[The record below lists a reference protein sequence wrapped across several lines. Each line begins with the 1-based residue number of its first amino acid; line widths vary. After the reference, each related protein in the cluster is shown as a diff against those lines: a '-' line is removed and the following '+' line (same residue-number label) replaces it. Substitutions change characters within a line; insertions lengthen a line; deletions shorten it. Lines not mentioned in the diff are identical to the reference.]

1 MKKICSLV
9 LLFLITLAGFAQIY
23 NEQPTTVQ
31 GRPYDFSKMPQLTQT
46 TRSAVARSISVG
58 EGFTMD
64 DIEYWVGEGSN
75 RAAFV
80 VQWNDSRETHTM
92 VWGYRWD
99 GVATGIDMIAAI
111 AASDPR
117 FFCLSES
124 GTAYGSTVAGMGY
137 DTDESGTIT
146 LIDPNGKSHP
156 VGENGLCAV
165 SGYGYDG
172 WKSGDTEDFWQS
184 GWYEGYWSYWLKE
197 GDGEWSYSGVG
208 ASGRVLKDGSWDG
221 WNYMD
226 NFVQSDWKSFAAAP
240 SAGTN
245 YTTGTLFLNEDW
257 FGHNNSTIN
266 FLTKKG
272 EWNYRVFQAE
282 NEDAEL
288 GTTSQYATPFG
299 DNIYILSKQPAIGD
313 VKAGGRLIIANAKT
327 FKAIASFNEIGGGDG
342 RSFVGV
348 TPEKGYI
355 GASNGI
361 YTFDIKNMKI
371 GELIEGTGGGSLYS
385 GQIGLMLQSGKYVF
399 AVSQA
404 DGIYVIDVETDKL
417 IKTING
423 EVSSIAQ
430 SADGSIWGAAGTQLI
445 KIDPTTLS
453 TELIQIPTYAKIGS
467 SWGAWNAGSFIADPK
482 ENVLYWVAAAKSDW
496 AASNTLY
503 RYEIGNKFSLEYPFF
518 TLPGDKEEKIQKFYG
533 AGVRLD
539 SRSGQ
544 LVLTSIDDG
553 WGSSSLKNYMHFVD
567 KTTGDLVRTITPED
581 HYWFPAM
588 PVIPDA
594 SPAVVSGLESS
605 YTFNVNDAAQT
616 IDLSGKITDK
626 DNLNCN
632 IYASVISISDENLL
646 SVTLTDNKLE
656 IKPKTDQ
663 SGNASF
669 KLRLISNG
677 RITDKEVMV
686 TVNRDLE
693 GISLSKQSLAMKG
706 GATDT
711 LHVIYTPA
719 NTTYQDVT
727 WSYSNYSVATV
738 SNGVVTAKNEGIG
751 YIYVTSANGTYKD
764 TCEITVHK
772 EPLTGIQLLNDTIF
786 MNVGEKDTL
795 NIDFFPADASV
806 KTIKSITA
814 ENSSLLTTATYN
826 KTITGKVEGTTRL
839 FVTANEGGF
848 VDTCVVV
855 ISFIHAEKM
864 TLSEHELALT
874 APASKTLTFTYSP
887 ANVSNSSVT
896 WSSRDATIASV
907 STGGSVKALKEGVTT
922 IYAVDKNDPNLMDS
936 CVVTAS
942 FISAT
947 GVTLNATDTI
957 VSKSK
962 SIYLSA
968 TLTPAEASNKKV
980 FWSTSNAS
988 VATVSTSG
996 TVKGVAYGTATITAT
1011 TEDGS
1016 FVASCHVTVADIPV
1030 TGVAFVSD
1038 TLRVKVGKSV
1048 FLGKNIIP
1056 SNATV
1061 TTVSY
1066 SSDNTDLATISTSG
1080 YVKGITTGNTVVRVS
1095 TTDGG
1100 FKDSCV
1106 VQVIDAVSSVT
1117 IQNETTRL
1125 IVGDELTVTA
1135 TTFPESA
1142 IDDVTWLSLDKTLG
1156 SIDED
1161 GKIVALK
1168 SGRCGFVATSTDNT
1182 SATDTCWITISN
1194 QKSESI
1200 ALNVTEISV
1209 LVNDTL
1215 QLNASVLPI
1224 KTTNSRVFWRSSDYT
1239 LATVSSRGFVKAV
1252 NPGKVYIVAMA
1263 QDGGAIDS
1271 CMISIIQHVTGISL
1285 DKDTLELKINEP
1297 YVLTAT
1303 INPSNAS
1310 DKTIVWISSDPSVVT
1325 VNNRGFGQ
1333 AKSPGSAWI
1342 KAVSNDGSFAD
1353 SCEITVIDPL
1363 TTIDPN
1369 QAVVWD
1375 AYITHQELTVKGLDG
1390 YQIQILTLAGTAV
1403 LKEKVSGEE
1412 VRYPLNLPEGVY
1424 LLRGTDGTKI
1434 VTRKILIEP

>member
-9 LLFLITLAGFAQIY
+9 LLFLMTLAGFAQTY

-46 TRSAVARSISVG
+46 AQRSVAKSIAVG

-64 DIEYWVGEGSN
+64 DIECWIGEGSN

-117 FFCLSES
+117 FYCLSES

-137 DTDESGTIT
+137 DTDNSGDIT
-146 LIDPNGKSHP
+146 LIDPNGSNHM

-172 WKSGDTEDFWQS
+172 WQSGDTEDFWQS
-184 GWYEGYWSYWLKE
+184 GWYNGYWSYWLKE

-208 ASGRVLKDGSWDG
+208 ASGRVLKDGCWDG

-240 SAGTN
+240 TAATN

-257 FGHNNSTIN
+257 FGHNNSTMN

-282 NEDAEL
+282 NENAEL
-288 GTTSQYATPFG
+288 GTTSQYATSYG
-299 DNIYILSKQPAIGD
+299 DNIYILSKQPAIGE
-313 VKAGGRLIIANAKT
+313 VEAGGRLIIANAKT
-327 FKAIASFNEIGGGDG
+327 LKAVASFDEIGGGDG

-348 TPEKGYI
+348 TPEKGYV

-361 YTFDIKNMKI
+361 YTFDIKNMKV
-371 GELIEGTGGGSLYS
+371 GEQIEGSSGGSQYS

-399 AVSQA
+399 AVSQKE
-404 DGIYVIDVETDKL
+404 GIYIIDVATDKL

-423 EVSSIAQ
+423 KVSSIAQ
-430 SADGSIWGAAGTQLI
+430 SADGTIWGAAGTQLI

-453 TELIQIPTYAKIGS
+453 TELVQIPTYAKIGS
-467 SWGAWNAGSFIADPK
+467 SWSAWNAGSFIADPK
-482 ENVLYWVAAAKSDW
+482 ENVLYWVGAAKSDW

-539 SRSGQ
+539 SRNGE

-567 KTTGDLVRTITPED
+567 KTTGDLVRTISPED

-605 YTFNVNDAAQT
+605 YTFNVNDVPQT
-616 IDLSGKITDK
+616 IDLTGQITDK

-632 IYASVISISDENLL
+632 INASIISASNEDLV
-646 SVTLTDNKLE
+646 SVTLTDNILV
-656 IKPKTDQ
+656 IKPQADQ

-693 GISLSKQSLAMKG
+693 GITLSKQSLAMKG

-711 LHVIYTPA
+711 LHVEYTPT
-719 NTTYQDVT
+719 NTTYQDVI

-738 SNGVVTAKNEGIG
+738 SNGIVTAKNEGTG
-751 YIYVTSANGTYKD
+751 YIYVKSADGTFKD
-764 TCEITVHK
+764 TCEITVRK

-806 KTIKSITA
+806 KTIKSMTA

-826 KTITGKVEGTTRL
+826 KTITGKAEGTTRL
-839 FVTANEGGF
+839 FVTATEGGLA
-848 VDTCVVV
+848 DTCVVV
-855 ISFIHAEKM
+855 VSFVHAEKM
-864 TLSEHELALT
+864 TLSEDALELT
-874 APASKTLTFTYSP
+874 APASKTLSVSYSP
-887 ANVSNSSVT
+887 TNVSNSSVT
-896 WSSRDATIASV
+896 WSSSDATITSV
-907 STGGSVKALKEGVTT
+907 SSNGSVKALKEGVTT
-922 IYAVDKNDPNLMDS
+922 IYAVDKDDPNLIDS

-942 FISAT
+942 FIPAT
-947 GVTLNATDTI
+947 GITLNATDTI

-962 SIYLSA
+962 RIYLSA
-968 TLTPAEASNKKV
+968 TVAPAEASNTKV
-980 FWSTSNAS
+980 LWSTSDES
-988 VATVSTSG
+988 IATVTTSG
-996 TVKGVAYGTATITAT
+996 RVQGIANGTAIITAT
-1011 TEDGS
+1011 TEDGT
-1016 FVASCHVTVADIPV
+1016 FVTSCNITVADIPV

-1038 TLRVKVGKSV
+1038 TMSVKVGKSV
-1048 FLGKNIIP
+1048 FLGKNILP
-1056 SNATV
+1056 SIATI
-1061 TTVSY
+1061 TSVSY
-1066 SSDNTDLATISTSG
+1066 SSDNVAVATISTSG
-1080 YVKGITTGNTVVRVS
+1080 YVKGITTGNTVVRLT

-1100 FKDSCV
+1100 FSDSCV
-1106 VQVIDAVSSVT
+1106 VKVIDAVSSLA
-1117 IQNETTRL
+1117 IKNETTQL

-1135 TTFPESA
+1135 ITFPESA
-1142 IDDVTWLSLDKTLG
+1142 IDDVTWLSLDKRLG
-1156 SIDED
+1156 SIDKD
-1161 GKIVALK
+1161 GKIMALK
-1168 SGRCGFVATSTDNT
+1168 PGNCGFVATSTDNT
-1182 SATDTCWITISN
+1182 NATDTCWITISN

-1200 ALNVTEISV
+1200 AFNVTDVSV

-1215 QLNASVLPI
+1215 QLNASVLPSN
-1224 KTTNSRVFWRSSDYT
+1224 TTNNRIFWKSSDFS
-1239 LATVSSRGFVKAV
+1239 LATVSSRGFVKAI
-1252 NPGKVYIVAMA
+1252 NPGKVYIIAMA
-1263 QDGGAIDS
+1263 QDGGAVDS
-1271 CMISIIQHVTGISL
+1271 CVITIIKHVTGITL
-1285 DKDTLELKINEP
+1285 DKKTLELKINEP
-1297 YVLTAT
+1297 YVLTAD
-1303 INPSNAS
+1303 IDPSDAS
-1310 DKTIVWISSDPSVVT
+1310 DKTITWISSDPSMVT
-1325 VNNRGFGQ
+1325 VNDRGFGW
-1333 AKSPGSAWI
+1333 AKTPGTAWI
-1342 KAVSNDGSFAD
+1342 KAISKDGSFAD
-1353 SCEITVIDPL
+1353 SCQITVIDPL

-1369 QAVVWD
+1369 EAVVWD
-1375 AYITHQELTVKGLDG
+1375 AYTIHQELTVKGLNG
-1390 YQIQILTLAGTAV
+1390 YRIQMTTLSGTTV
-1403 LKEKVSGEE
+1403 LQEEVSGEE
-1412 VRYPLNLPEGVY
+1412 VRYY
-1424 LLRGTDGTKI
+1424 LDDPKGIYILSGSNGTNF
-1434 VTRKILIEP
+1434 VSRKILFE